1 MTVDDELNQLD
12 DSMRRLKIE
21 YDIYFGGGSKRAPAD
36 LEWRV
41 QSLLRKLSDSQ
52 RLSVSQR
59 FRYNS
64 IQQKYAIFSDLW
76 RQKSKIKE
84 EGYRR
89 SQDALLAIQGL
100 RTAEEHQAA
109 KELKHKVATPDRP
122 FKIAVSDPTKEQ
134 EHLKSLFSALTTAK
148 KQACR
153 GWRFHQLRS
162 FSRIRDEE
170 DAADPQTVF
179 LRRRGV
185 PGRAAE
191 RPRKAD
197 GETEKVIQWLMVSNQ
212 HSAPL
217 GY

>member
-1 MTVDDELNQLD
+1 LTIDEELNQLD
-12 DSMRRLKIE
+12 DSLRRLKIE
-21 YDIYFGGGSKRAPAD
+21 YDIFFGGGSKKAPAD

-41 QSLLRKLSDSQ
+41 QSLLKKYSDSQ
-52 RLSVSQR
+52 RMSVAQR

-109 KELKHKVATPDRP
+109 SELKHKVATAEHA

-134 EHLKSLFSALTTAK
+134 EHLKSLYSALSKAK
-148 KQACR
+148 KQAEGGDATNYEAFR
-153 GWRFHQLRS
+153 DFVMKKTQQ
-162 FSRIRDEE
+162 IRKQYSC
-170 DAADPQTVF
+170 DAVEYQVE
-179 LRRRGV
+179 LQN
-185 PGRAAE
+185 GRV
-191 RPRKAD
+191 K
-197 GETEKVIQWLMVSNQ
+197 LM
-212 HSAPL
+212 AKPKK
-217 GY
+217 

>member
-1 MTVDDELNQLD
+1 LTVDDELNQLD
-12 DSMRRLKIE
+12 DAMRRLKIE
-21 YDIYFGGGSKRAPAD
+21 YDIFFGGGSKRAPAD

-109 KELKHKVATPDRP
+109 KELKHKVATLDRP

-134 EHLKSLFSALTTAK
+134 EHLKSLFSALSTAK
-148 KQACR
+148 QQASEGGDSTNYEAFREFVMKKTQQIRKQYPC
-153 GWRFHQLRS
+153 
-162 FSRIRDEE
+162 
-170 DAADPQTVF
+170 DAVEYQVE
-179 LRRRGV
+179 LKN
-185 PGRAAE
+185 GRV
-191 RPRKAD
+191 K
-197 GETEKVIQWLMVSNQ
+197 LM
-212 HSAPL
+212 AKPKK
-217 GY
+217 

>member
-1 MTVDDELNQLD
+1 LTVDDELNQLD
-12 DSMRRLKIE
+12 DALRRLKIE
-21 YDIYFGGGSKRAPAD
+21 YDIFFGGGSKKAPAD

-41 QSLLRKLSDSQ
+41 QSLLKKFSDSG

-109 KELKHKVATPDRP
+109 NELKHRVATLDKP

-134 EHLKSLFSALTTAK
+134 EHLKSLYSAFSTAK
-148 KQACR
+148 KQASEGGDTNYEAFR
-153 GWRFHQLRS
+153 EFVMKKTQQ
-162 FSRIRDEE
+162 IRKQYSC
-170 DAADPQTVF
+170 DAVEYQVE
-179 LRRRGV
+179 LKN
-185 PGRAAE
+185 GRV
-191 RPRKAD
+191 K
-197 GETEKVIQWLMVSNQ
+197 LM
-212 HSAPL
+212 AKPKK
-217 GY
+217 

>member
-1 MTVDDELNQLD
+1 
-12 DSMRRLKIE
+12 MRRLKIE

-109 KELKHKVATPDRP
+109 KELKHKVATLDRP

-134 EHLKSLFSALTTAK
+134 EHLKSLYSALSSAK
-148 KQACR
+148 KQASEGGDSTNYEAFR
-153 GWRFHQLRS
+153 EFVMKKTQQ
-162 FSRIRDEE
+162 IRKQYSC
-170 DAADPQTVF
+170 DAVEYQVE
-179 LRRRGV
+179 LQN
-185 PGRAAE
+185 GRV
-191 RPRKAD
+191 K
-197 GETEKVIQWLMVSNQ
+197 LM
-212 HSAPL
+212 AKPKK
-217 GY
+217 